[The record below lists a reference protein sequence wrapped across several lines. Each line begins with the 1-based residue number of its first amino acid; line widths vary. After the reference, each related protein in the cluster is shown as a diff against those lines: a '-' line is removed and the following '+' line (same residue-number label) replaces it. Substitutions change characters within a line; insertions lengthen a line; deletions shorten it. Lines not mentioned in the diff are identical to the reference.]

1 VSRVD
6 LLLAVRV
13 GVMQHHSQISRKLR
27 QNASRRGLEMYK
39 KTNNSTNA
47 VIGCG
52 HIKFRMVARTPPLHR
67 RTA

>member
-1 VSRVD
+1 
-6 LLLAVRV
+6 
-13 GVMQHHSQISRKLR
+13 MQHRSQISRKLR

-67 RTA
+67 GTA